1 MDLFLSELPFAPH
14 VRTSPLRCKMEI
26 LSFLKTLR
34 KRVLART
41 LVFIDAEIGVEDQ
54 KIHDLGALREDQTCF
69 HSGSVQDFLAFIADA
84 DYVCGHNIL
93 QHDLSYI
100 TRALGCKLQA
110 ESIDTLPLSPLLFP
124 RRPYHALLKD
134 DKLQVEELNNPVCD
148 CRKAASLFYDEVNAF
163 QALPRQMQ
171 DIYAGLLQDR
181 PLFRAFFAYVGFS
194 WKGTDLEAR
203 IHEAFAG
210 KICSHADL
218 AALRAR
224 SPEALAYALAL
235 IGTDD
240 PCSVTPAWV
249 LHHYPQIG
257 NFLHLLRHNPCG
269 RDCPYCSATLDIH
282 KGLREIFGFEAFR
295 TYNGEPL
302 QEQAALAAVQ
312 GKSLLAVF
320 PTGGGKS
327 ITFQLPALMA
337 GQCVHGLTVVISPLL
352 SLMKDQVD
360 NLDSAGITE
369 AVTINGLLDPLE
381 RARALERIADGSASI
396 VYISP
401 ELLRSRTLERVL
413 SFRTIVRFVIDEAHC
428 FSAWGQDFRVDY
440 QYIGTFIRE
449 LQEKR
454 GLETS
459 IPVSCFT
466 ATAKQKVISDIR
478 DYFRKTLNLDL
489 ELFASGA
496 TRENLHYAVLYKEN
510 DAEKYAALRELIG
523 NRNCPAIVYVS
534 RTRQTVALAD
544 KLASDGFAARPF
556 HGRMDAAEKVQNQE
570 AFMRN
575 EVQVIVATSAFG
587 MGVDKKDVGLVVH
600 YDISSSLEDYVQEA
614 GRAGRDPSLQAECY
628 VLYNDSDLDK
638 HFILLNQSKLS
649 ISEIQQ
655 VWRAIKTLCGRRQF
669 VSCSALEIARE
680 AGWDD
685 SVRDVETRVR
695 TAVAAL
701 ENAGYVKRGQNV
713 PHVYA
718 TGIQAKSM
726 IEAGL
731 RLEQS
736 PLFSEGELLNARRIL
751 AALIASRS
759 RARAG
764 TEEAESRVD
773 YLADRLGLQRREVVS
788 LISLMRQEGLL
799 SDTQDMSASI
809 LATDTENRAAHLL
822 ERFARLEG
830 FLLSRLTAE
839 GADFNLKKLN
849 EEAQAQGLASS
860 VKDLRTLISYHVVRK
875 WMQKFEYRADSLV
888 RLVPVLDPDTLRK
901 RFRLRISLCRFII
914 STLFGEARHQQ
925 ASPVQTGQNELRPV
939 SFSVVGLLERYQKKA
954 RASLCAEK
962 IVLADV
968 EDALLYLS
976 RTGGMKLEGGFL
988 VLYNALQIRRLVTD
1002 NRIRY
1007 KLEDYRLFDE
1017 FYKQKIRQIHIV
1029 GHYANLMVRDYAAA
1043 LQFVQD
1049 YFQMDF
1055 RRFIAR
1061 YFREEQAAELNR
1073 AISAKKYRQLFG
1085 ELSSVQQ
1092 QIINDDRSRYIVVAA
1107 GPGSG
1112 KTRVLVHKLASLLLL
1127 EDVKQEQLLMLTFS
1141 RAAATEFRKRLTAL
1155 IGPAAHYVEIKTFHS
1170 FSFDL
1175 LGRVGSLEG
1184 SEDVV
1189 ARAVAMIA
1197 EGGVEPGRLTR
1208 SVLVIDEAQDMSAS
1222 EFALVRALMEHNET
1236 MRLVAVGDDDQNIFE
1251 FRGSDSRYLR
1261 ALVEEYGATQYE
1273 MTDNYRS
1280 AAPIVA
1286 LANAFVTTIGQRMK
1300 SEPIRAV
1307 PGTTRTSG
1315 DGQDGAQEAG
1325 QVCVTRHRCSHM
1337 EEALAE
1343 ELIAMRPQAG
1353 SCCVLTWTN
1362 NEALQ
1367 IASLLLRKGV
1377 RARLIQSL
1385 DGLRL
1390 YNLVEIRYFLK
1401 QIELRRLQSP
1411 VISDD
1416 VWNMARQKLTETYA
1430 ASTALS
1436 SCLRLI
1442 NDFETINREKYFS
1455 DLEAFIQE
1463 SGYEDFYG
1471 EEQGAVTVSTI
1482 HKAKGREFDTVF
1494 LMLNRVAADRDAD
1507 RRALYVG
1514 MTRARKGLFVHTNTD
1529 LLSSLVLPGVLH
1541 RQDSRIF
1548 AESDELVLQ
1557 LTHRDVVLSFFKD
1570 KKSSIFQLRSGM
1582 DLHIAGDLSLHA
1594 RVQGSMRCLVL
1605 LSRACRARLG
1615 ELARQGYRPC
1625 AARVRFIVAWKGRED
1640 TEETAVVLPD
1650 LYLRRVSV

>member
-1 MDLFLSELPFAPH
+1 MGLFLSELPFAPH

-26 LSFLKTLR
+26 LSFFKTLK

-54 KIHDLGALREDQTCF
+54 KIHDLGALREDQSCF

-84 DYVCGHNIL
+84 DYVCGHNIF
-93 QHDLSYI
+93 QHDLRYI
-100 TRALGCKLQA
+100 TKVLGSDLKAQC
-110 ESIDTLPLSPLLFP
+110 IDTLPLSPLLFP
-124 RRPYHALLKD
+124 KRPYHALIKD
-134 DKLQVEELNNPVCD
+134 DKLQVDDLNNPVSD
-148 CRKAASLFYDEVNAF
+148 CRKAESLFHDEVNAF
-163 QALPRQMQ
+163 QALPQQMQ
-171 DIYAGLLQDR
+171 AIYAGLLQDR
-181 PLFRAFFAYVGFS
+181 PLFRAFFAYLGFA

-203 IHEAFAG
+203 IHAAFAG
-210 KICSHADL
+210 KICAHADIG
-218 AALRAR
+218 ALRAR

-240 PCSVTPAWV
+240 PCSVMPAWV

-257 NFLHLLRHNPCG
+257 TFLHLLRHTPCG
-269 RDCPYCSATLDIH
+269 RDCPYCSSTLDIH
-282 KGLREIFGFEAFR
+282 KSLKEIFGFEAFR

-302 QEQAALAAVQ
+302 QERAALAAVQ

-327 ITFQLPALMA
+327 VTFQLPALMA
-337 GQCVHGLTVVISPLL
+337 GQCVHGLTVVISPLV

-369 AVTINGLLDPLE
+369 AVTVNGLLDPLE
-381 RARALERIADGSASI
+381 RARALERIADGSASL

-413 SFRTIVRFVIDEAHC
+413 SYRTIVRFVIDEAHC

-440 QYIGTFIRE
+440 QYIGTFIHE

-454 GLETS
+454 GLESS

-466 ATAKQKVISDIR
+466 ATAKQKVVSDIR

-510 DAEKYAALRELIG
+510 DADKYATLRELIG
-523 NRNCPAIVYVS
+523 NSNCSAIVYVS
-534 RTRQTVALAD
+534 RTRQTEALAD

-556 HGRMDAAEKVQNQE
+556 HGRMDATEKVQNQE

-614 GRAGRDPSLQAECY
+614 GRAGRDPNLQAECY

-638 HFILLNQSKLS
+638 HFILLNQNKLS

-655 VWRAIKTLCGRRQF
+655 VWRAIKTLCGRRQS

-718 TGIQAKSM
+718 TGIQARSM
-726 IEAGL
+726 LEAGV

-736 PLFSEGELLNARRIL
+736 PLFSERELLNAKRIL

-773 YLADRLGLQRREVVS
+773 YLADRLGLNRRDVVS

-809 LATDTENRAAHLL
+809 LATDTENKAAHLL

-839 GADFNLKKLN
+839 GEDFNLKKLN

-860 VKDLRTLISYHVVRK
+860 VKDLRTLISYHVLRK
-875 WMQKFEYRADSLV
+875 WLQKSEYRADSLV
-888 RLVPVLDPDTLRK
+888 RLVPVLEPDTLRK

-914 STLFGEARHQQ
+914 STLFSEAR
-925 ASPVQTGQNELRPV
+925 PVQAGQNELRQV
-939 SFSVVGLLERYQKKA
+939 SFSVVGLYESYQKKA

-1029 GHYANLMVRDYAAA
+1029 GHYANLMVRDYASA

-1055 RRFIAR
+1055 RKFIAR
-1061 YFREEQAAELNR
+1061 YFREDEAAELNR
-1073 AISAKKYRQLFG
+1073 AISARKYRQLFG
-1085 ELSSVQQ
+1085 ELSPVQQ

-1141 RAAATEFRKRLTAL
+1141 RAAATEFKKRLTAL

-1261 ALVEEYGATQYE
+1261 ALVEEFGATQYE

-1280 AAPIVA
+1280 TAPIVA
-1286 LANAFVTTIGQRMK
+1286 LANAFVATIRQRMK

-1307 PGTTRTSG
+1307 PRPEE
-1315 DGQDGAQEAG
+1315 GAENAG

-1337 EEALAE
+1337 EEGLVE
-1343 ELIAMRPQAG
+1343 ELIALRPQAG

-1362 NEALQ
+1362 SEALQ
-1367 IASLLLRKGV
+1367 ITSLLLRKGA

-1390 YNLVEIRYFLK
+1390 YNLVEIRSFLK

-1411 VISDD
+1411 IISDD
-1416 VWNMARQKLTETYA
+1416 VWNMARQKLTEIYA
-1430 ASTALS
+1430 TSTCLPR
-1436 SCLRLI
+1436 CLRLI
-1442 NDFETINREKYFS
+1442 HDFEAVNREKYFS
-1455 DLEAFIQE
+1455 DLEAFIRE
-1463 SGYEDFYG
+1463 SNYEDFYG
-1471 EEQGAVTVSTI
+1471 EEQGTVTVSTI

-1494 LMLNRVAADRDAD
+1494 LMLNRVAADSDAD

-1514 MTRARKGLFVHTNTD
+1514 MTRARKGLFIHINTD
-1529 LLSSLVLPGVLH
+1529 LLSSLALPGVLH
-1541 RQDSRIF
+1541 RQDSRTF
-1548 AESDELVLQ
+1548 AEPGELVLQ

-1570 KKSSIFQLRSGM
+1570 KKRSIFQLRSGM
-1582 DLHIAGDLSLHA
+1582 DLHIAGDLSLYA
-1594 RVQGSMRCLVL
+1594 QVQGSMRCLVR
-1605 LSRACRARLG
+1605 LSKACRVRLD
-1615 ELARQGYRPC
+1615 ELAQQGYRPC

-1650 LYLRRVSV
+1650 LYLRKKIV